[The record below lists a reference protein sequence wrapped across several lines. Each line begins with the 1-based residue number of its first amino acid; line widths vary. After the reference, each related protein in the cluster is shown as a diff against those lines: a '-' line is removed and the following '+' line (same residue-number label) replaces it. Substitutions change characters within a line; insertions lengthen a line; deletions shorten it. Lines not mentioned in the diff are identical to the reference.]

1 MFVDKESEILKIDTE
16 AIKIRL
22 LGEPYV
28 VYTSLGYQPAIDI
41 WHVKKKRQFRL
52 YLSAKSL
59 SSQLE
64 KIREANALDHFSG
77 IEFWIYKSSSE
88 RASGYVLSE

>member
-1 MFVDKESEILKIDTE
+1 MFVDKEAEVLKVDTE

-28 VYTSLGYQPAIDI
+28 VYNSFGYQAAVDI
-41 WHVKKKRQFRL
+41 WHIKKRRQFRL

-64 KIREANALDHFSG
+64 KIRNVNALDYFTG
-77 IEFWIYKSSSE
+77 IEFWISKASNERSS
-88 RASGYVLSE
+88 AYALSE

>member
-1 MFVDKESEILKIDTE
+1 MFVDEELEALKVDTE
-16 AIKIRL
+16 AIKVQI

-28 VYTSLGYQPAIDI
+28 VCNSFGYQAAVDV
-41 WHVKKKRQFRL
+41 WHVKKKRRLRL

-64 KIREANALDHFSG
+64 KVRNANALDHFTG
-77 IEFWIYKSSSE
+77 IEFWISKASDK
-88 RASGYVLSE
+88 RASPYVLSE

>member
-1 MFVDKESEILKIDTE
+1 MFVDKEAEILKIDRE

-28 VYTSLGYQPAIDI
+28 VYNSFGYQAAIDI
-41 WHVKKKRQFRL
+41 WHIKKKRKFRL

-59 SSQLE
+59 ASQLE
-64 KIREANALDHFSG
+64 EIRKANALENFTG
-77 IEFWIYKSSSE
+77 IEFWINKGSE
-88 RASGYVLSE
+88 ERTSAYVLSE

>member
-1 MFVDKESEILKIDTE
+1 MFVDEEIEVLKIDTE
-16 AIKIRL
+16 AIKVRI

-28 VYTSLGYQPAIDI
+28 IFNTFGYQPAVDI

-59 SSQLE
+59 SVQLE
-64 KIREANALDHFSG
+64 KIRNTNALERFTG
-77 IEFWIYKSSSE
+77 MEFWISK
-88 RASGYVLSE
+88 ASGERTAPYVLSE